1 MYNFAMKRVIL
12 LIIITI
18 GFINATEY
26 RLVHLKKGGR
36 LNVREAPVINS
47 ATTVGTIPAYAE
59 GITIRECKYARDGKE
74 WCYISYPMGAEHLD
88 GWVRRHFLAPMGDDT
103 TSYIYI
109 KTFLKNYYL
118 ADEEN
123 FLDKLKIFY
132 RFPMQQYFYKK
143 NVNLIQLRTLKVA
156 FYKKWSIRRYNLLSV
171 KVLKRRTN
179 YIDVK
184 TVVRWRFKNRISS
197 ESGKDIQKVRLV
209 RENNKFKVLAI
220 KNLAHIVDPKEPEVE
235 ILDGNET
242 VDENVSS
249 SVNAVKQYYIKV
261 GSFFSKPNE
270 NYLLRI
276 SQNGF
281 NYIIEYAIQNGDIIK
296 RLYIGPYSSESK
308 AIEMLKDVRVKINK
322 NAYIQSF

>member
-1 MYNFAMKRVIL
+1 MKRIIL

-26 RLVHLKKGGR
+26 RLVHLKKGGK
-36 LNVREAPVINS
+36 LNVREAPVVNS

-88 GWVRRHFLAPMGDDT
+88 GWVSRYFLAPMKGDS

-132 RFPMQQYFYKK
+132 RIPMQQYFHKK
-143 NVNLIQLRTLKVA
+143 NLNLIQLRTLKVT

-171 KVLKRRTN
+171 KILKRREN
-179 YIDVK
+179 YIDVQ
-184 TVVRWRFKNRISS
+184 TVVRWRLKNREDS

-220 KNLAHIVDPKEPEVE
+220 KNLKQIIDPKEPEEEV
-235 ILDGNET
+235 LDSNAT
-242 VDENVSS
+242 VDMNIS
-249 SVNAVKQYYIKV
+249 AVKQYYIKV

-281 NYIIEYAIQNGDIIK
+281 NYIIEDAIQGGDMIK

-308 AIEMLKDVRVKINK
+308 AMEILKDVRVKINK